1 MPPVKFPRQKRY
13 KEKKASE
20 DAAFKKDESD
30 RINALQKRARASE
43 TEEEKKIRKEKN
55 RLRMKAKRE
64 ELRNKK
70 TGGVRITNAGTLS
83 PKSAHARKFG
93 YRTSSSLGKAVRKIL
108 AETPSS
114 PIMEAAKQAGLEV
127 SPECSRRVVSP
138 PKPIHN
144 TLPDDVVEKVIN
156 FFTRPDIVWT
166 SPSLKDEMT
175 IWDESGKKQKL
186 RKYYLEI
193 TIDEAYGIFKA
204 ENPDLKIG
212 RSKFHDLRPPNA
224 ILMGNSPADQCKCPQ
239 HETFRMLLAPFKI
252 QTETIDFWS
261 LTICDVVDLSSDCW
275 KNQCPDCKDGK
286 TLMQRIEVSKTANNI
301 LEETLVSWHEWETE
315 HSQTKGGKAISRQ
328 IKVPKGGSAIEL
340 VNKIRG
346 SYPSYLAHVRRKRIL
361 NTEYLSDVAKDN
373 YLVIQVDFAQDYN
386 CKDNSR
392 EIGSAIYG
400 RRNVTIF
407 TCAVHYKNKWHSYAV
422 LTDAEIYAI
431 SFIYIDTICFIHL
444 KNDCKNLCITLR
456 SVTHTQFQTKYLFLA
471 VYFLATTW
479 K

>member
-108 AETPSS
+108 KETPSS
-114 PIMEAAKQAGLEV
+114 PRKKKAVLMEAAKQAGLEV
-127 SPECSRRVVSP
+127 SPDCSRRVVSP

-175 IWDESGKKQKL
+175 IWDESGKKAETQKIL
-186 RKYYLEI
+186 PGNYY
-193 TIDEAYGIFKA
+193 
-204 ENPDLKIG
+204 
-212 RSKFHDLRPPNA
+212 
-224 ILMGNSPADQCKCPQ
+224 
-239 HETFRMLLAPFKI
+239 
-252 QTETIDFWS
+252 
-261 LTICDVVDLSSDCW
+261 
-275 KNQCPDCKDGK
+275 
-286 TLMQRIEVSKTANNI
+286 
-301 LEETLVSWHEWETE
+301 
-315 HSQTKGGKAISRQ
+315 
-328 IKVPKGGSAIEL
+328 
-340 VNKIRG
+340 
-346 SYPSYLAHVRRKRIL
+346 
-361 NTEYLSDVAKDN
+361 
-373 YLVIQVDFAQDYN
+373 
-386 CKDNSR
+386 
-392 EIGSAIYG
+392 
-400 RRNVTIF
+400 
-407 TCAVHYKNKWHSYAV
+407 
-422 LTDAEIYAI
+422 
-431 SFIYIDTICFIHL
+431 
-444 KNDCKNLCITLR
+444 
-456 SVTHTQFQTKYLFLA
+456 
-471 VYFLATTW
+471 
-479 K
+479 